1 MEGTRMSRLYTGQG
15 RFSGKY
21 TPDFTLI
28 TNCDITE
35 YDLNY
40 KVDGVVVEVARNKSI
55 GRFA

>member
-1 MEGTRMSRLYTGQG
+1 MSRLYTGQG